1 MVNPHSVL
9 VVDDD
14 ENLAD
19 ALSLLL
25 RAQRYEVFTAFGG
38 FQGYAEYFNH
48 PTDFVVTDI
57 QMPAMDGFEM
67 MRCIRSINPKV
78 KTIYVSGALER
89 FEKDVECEGHQF
101 DVAGLL
107 KPISTT
113 ALLAL
118 MSTEFDTAQA
128 LYGGRLGGLSNPWLH
143 TAKRISE

>member
-14 ENLAD
+14 ENLVHT
-19 ALSLLL
+19 LSLLL
-25 RAQRYEVFTAFGG
+25 RAHGYEVFTAFDG

-48 PTDFVVTDI
+48 PTEFVVTDI

-67 MRCIRSINPKV
+67 MR
-78 KTIYVSGALER
+78 IYVSGALER
-89 FEKDVECEGHQF
+89 FEKDVESEGHQF
-101 DVAGLL
+101 DVACLL

-118 MSTEFDTAQA
+118 VATEFDTTPAS
-128 LYGGRLGGLSNPWLH
+128 YGGRLGGLSNPWLH

>member
-14 ENLAD
+14 ENLAYT
-19 ALSLLL
+19 LSLLL
-25 RAQRYEVFTAFGG
+25 RAYGYEGFTAFDG
-38 FQGYAEYFNH
+38 FQGYVEYFNH
-48 PTDFVVTDI
+48 PTEFVVTDI

-67 MRCIRSINPKV
+67 MRRIRSLNPKV

-89 FEKDVECEGHQF
+89 FEKDVESEGHQF

-107 KPISTT
+107 KPVSTT

-118 MSTEFDTAQA
+118 MSTEFDKAQA
-128 LYGGRLGGLSNPWLH
+128 SYRADL
-143 TAKRISE
+143 ED

>member
-1 MVNPHSVL
+1 MTT
-9 VVDDD
+9 
-14 ENLAD
+14 NLAYT
-19 ALSLLL
+19 LSLLL
-25 RAQRYEVFTAFGG
+25 RAHGYEVFTAFDG

-48 PTDFVVTDI
+48 PTGFVVTDI

-67 MRCIRSINPKV
+67 TRCIRSINPNV

-89 FEKDVECEGHQF
+89 FEKDVESEGQQF

-118 MSTEFDTAQA
+118 VSTEFDSPQA
-128 LYGGRLGGLSNPWLH
+128 SYGADLDDYAILGCVWPKGSRNRTLAV
-143 TAKRISE
+143 AKTPSR